1 MIKIHLSKLLGEKRV
16 TQADLARCTGIRP
29 NTLSEMYNEISER
42 INLDYIDLI
51 CEALDCQLSDLLEY
65 IPNKKPRTGKNLI
78 K

>member
-1 MIKIHLSKLLGEKRV
+1 MIKIYLSRLLGEKRL

-29 NTLSEMYNEISER
+29 NTISEMYNEISDR
-42 INLDYIDLI
+42 INLDYLDLI

-65 IPNKKPRTGKNLI
+65 RPNKKKRTGNSLI